1 MAMRVLKIRRVMI
14 AVGATDEQADE
25 FVEAMDD
32 VATKDDV
39 DRSNRELEHRLM
51 NRVYMLGFLLTGINI
66 GAMALLTQL

>member
-1 MAMRVLKIRRVMI
+1 MRVLKIRRVMI

-32 VATKDDV
+32 LATKEGMH
-39 DRSNRELEHRLM
+39 RALSELETRII
-51 NRVYMLGFLLTGINI
+51 NRVLIIQIGIAAVII